1 MKESNGHKTVSWI
14 EIPVTNFNRAKGFYS
29 KLYNRELKS
38 IEMGGNPYAF
48 LPFAEDK
55 EVPGAGA
62 AITQWP
68 GFKPSQEG
76 SLIYLYAGNDLSEML
91 SRVEEA
97 GGKISTPK
105 AFVNDEIGYYAT
117 ILDTEGNKIALHSIH

>member
-1 MKESNGHKTVSWI
+1 MKKSNSHKTVSWI
-14 EIPVTNFNRAKGFYS
+14 EIPAINFNRAKGFYS
-29 KLYNRELKS
+29 KLYNKELKS

-55 EVPGAGA
+55 DVPGAGA

-76 SLIYLYAGNDLSEML
+76 SLVYLYAGDDLNEML
-91 SRVEEA
+91 SRVEDA
-97 GGKISTPK
+97 GGKVSTPK
-105 AFVNDEIGYYAT
+105 AFINDEIGFYAT
-117 ILDTEGNKIALHSIH
+117 ILDTEGNKVALHSLH